1 MSADQKDRY
10 VAYLA
15 DRVTE
20 LDLDKR
26 AMELVLE
33 DFLKTQ
39 QDLRKEMASLRE
51 EQSKLETRLEEETRK
66 RKSAERKAQRLDE
79 RLKYAN
85 ANRFGDKR
93 QKVKKESDKEEAD
106 RNNEKDDF
114 DGTEDTLC
122 TDSVN
127 HDKVNEETK
136 SSKKERD
143 LSNRPDKYN
152 RMCVEGPPQGASS
165 DLTKVP
171 GRILDKKMV
180 KVFRFEMCLLEEHF
194 EMVHYVEPGKSPNW
208 Y

>member
-10 VAYLA
+10 IAYLA
-15 DRVTE
+15 DCVTE

-93 QKVKKESDKEEAD
+93 QK
-106 RNNEKDDF
+106 
-114 DGTEDTLC
+114 
-122 TDSVN
+122 
-127 HDKVNEETK
+127 
-136 SSKKERD
+136 
-143 LSNRPDKYN
+143 
-152 RMCVEGPPQGASS
+152 
-165 DLTKVP
+165 
-171 GRILDKKMV
+171 
-180 KVFRFEMCLLEEHF
+180 
-194 EMVHYVEPGKSPNW
+194 
-208 Y
+208 